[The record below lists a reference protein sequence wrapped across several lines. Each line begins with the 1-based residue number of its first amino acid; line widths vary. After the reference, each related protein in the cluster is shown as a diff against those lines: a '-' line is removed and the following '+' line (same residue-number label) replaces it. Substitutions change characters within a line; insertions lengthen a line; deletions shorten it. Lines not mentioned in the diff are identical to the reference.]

1 MSDAATRTTDRG
13 TWLLVARRDFW
24 VRLRERSFLISTLL
38 NMVVISILVLA
49 RAYGGAGQG
58 PSFDLG
64 YVGPPPVADG
74 AVALGQHAGVTVHV
88 HELPDEMAA
97 AQALR
102 DGSVDAVVFGDR
114 IVARSS
120 LDPTLGGLI
129 EASSRQVRID
139 ALLDRHGVTAQERAD
154 ANAGLPV
161 QTIEAPP
168 PPHRSE
174 NAEVAFVAVI
184 LLYGQLFGYGIWV
197 ATGVIEEKASRV
209 VELLLSA
216 IRPKQLLAGK
226 IVGIG
231 ILGLGQLIVVATFA
245 IVLALVTGALDVPL
259 SAVGAAALVIGWFI
273 LGFAF
278 YASLF
283 AAAGAL
289 ASRPEELQNVIVP
302 INLIILVSFFI
313 SIGALQNPDGRLV
326 TIASLLPMSAPLA
339 MPVRIVLGAAPWW
352 QVLLSLAVIV
362 GSTVVLVPAAARLYI
377 GAILRSGGRV
387 RIRDAWRAAA

>member
-1 MSDAATRTTDRG
+1 MTEPTTDRG
-13 TWLLVARRDFW
+13 AWRLIARRDFW

-38 NMVVISILVLA
+38 NIAVISILVLV
-49 RAYGGAGQG
+49 RAYGGGGAG

-64 YVGPPPVADG
+64 YVGAP
-74 AVALGQHAGVTVHV
+74 AVARGAAELGEKAGVTVRV
-88 HELPDEMAA
+88 HQLADEQAA
-97 AQALR
+97 DAALR
-102 DGSVDAVVFGDR
+102 DGSMDAVVVGDLL
-114 IVARSS
+114 VAKSS
-120 LDPTLGGLI
+120 IDDTLGGLVQ
-129 EASSRQVRID
+129 ASERNVRLA
-139 ALLDRHGVTAQERAD
+139 ALLDQHGVTTEERAA
-154 ANAGLPV
+154 ANAPLGV
-161 QTIEAPP
+161 QTLEPP
-168 PPHRSE
+168 PPAHRPE
-174 NAEVAFVAVI
+174 NAQVAFVAVI

-197 ATGVIEEKASRV
+197 ASGVIEEKASRV

-245 IVLALVTGALDVPL
+245 IVLALVTGAIKVPL
-259 SAVGAAALVIGWFI
+259 SAIGAAGLVVGWFI

-289 ASRPEELQNVIVP
+289 ASRMEELQNVIVP

-313 SIGALQNPDGRLV
+313 SIGALQNPDGTLV
-326 TIASLLPMSAPLA
+326 TVASLVPTSAPLA
-339 MPVRIVLGAAPWW
+339 MPVRIVLGAAPAW
-352 QVLLSLAVIV
+352 QVALSLALII
-362 GSTVVLVPAAARLYI
+362 GSTILLVPAAARLYM

>member
-1 MSDAATRTTDRG
+1 MTEPTTDRG
-13 TWLLVARRDFW
+13 AWRLIARRDFW

-38 NMVVISILVLA
+38 NIAVISILVLV
-49 RAYGGAGQG
+49 RAYGGGGAG

-64 YVGPPPVADG
+64 YVGAP
-74 AVALGQHAGVTVHV
+74 AVARGAAELGEKAGVTVRV
-88 HELPDEMAA
+88 HQLADEQAA
-97 AQALR
+97 DAALR
-102 DGSVDAVVFGDR
+102 DGSMDAVVVGDLL
-114 IVARSS
+114 VAKSS
-120 LDPTLGGLI
+120 IDDTLGGLVQ
-129 EASSRQVRID
+129 ASERNVRLA
-139 ALLDRHGVTAQERAD
+139 ALLDQHGVTTEERAA
-154 ANAGLPV
+154 ANAPLGV
-161 QTIEAPP
+161 QTLEPP
-168 PPHRSE
+168 PPAHRPE
-174 NAEVAFVAVI
+174 NAQVAFVAVI

-197 ATGVIEEKASRV
+197 ASGVIEEKASRV

-245 IVLALVTGALDVPL
+245 IVLALVTGAIKVPL
-259 SAVGAAALVIGWFI
+259 SAIGAAGLVVGWFI

-289 ASRPEELQNVIVP
+289 ASRMEELQNVIVP

-313 SIGALQNPDGRLV
+313 SIGALQNPDGTLV
-326 TIASLLPMSAPLA
+326 TVASLVPTSAPLA
-339 MPVRIVLGAAPWW
+339 MPVRIVLGAAPAW
-352 QVLLSLAVIV
+352 QIALSLALII
-362 GSTVVLVPAAARLYI
+362 GSTILLVPAAARLYM

-387 RIRDAWRAAA
+387 KIRDAWRAAA

>member
-1 MSDAATRTTDRG
+1 MTEPTTDRG
-13 TWLLVARRDFW
+13 AWRLIARRDFW

-38 NMVVISILVLA
+38 NIAVISILVLV
-49 RAYGGAGQG
+49 RAYGGGGAG

-64 YVGPPPVADG
+64 YVGAP
-74 AVALGQHAGVTVHV
+74 AVARGAAELGEKAGVTVRV
-88 HELPDEMAA
+88 HQLADEQAA
-97 AQALR
+97 DAALR
-102 DGSVDAVVFGDR
+102 DGSMDAVVVGDLL
-114 IVARSS
+114 VAKSS
-120 LDPTLGGLI
+120 IDDTLGGLVQ
-129 EASSRQVRID
+129 ASERNARLA
-139 ALLDRHGVTAQERAD
+139 ALLDQHGVTTEERAA
-154 ANAGLPV
+154 ANAPLGV
-161 QTIEAPP
+161 QTLEPPP
-168 PPHRSE
+168 PPHRPE
-174 NAEVAFVAVI
+174 NAQVAFVAVI

-197 ATGVIEEKASRV
+197 ASGVIEEKASRV

-245 IVLALVTGALDVPL
+245 IVLALVTGAIKVPL
-259 SAVGAAALVIGWFI
+259 SAIGAAGLVVAWFI

-289 ASRPEELQNVIVP
+289 ASRMEELQNVIVP

-313 SIGALQNPDGRLV
+313 SIGALQNPDGTLV
-326 TIASLLPMSAPLA
+326 TVASLVPTSAPLA
-339 MPVRIVLGAAPWW
+339 MPVRIVLGAAPPW
-352 QVLLSLAVIV
+352 QVALSLALII
-362 GSTVVLVPAAARLYI
+362 GSTILLVPAAARLYM

-387 RIRDAWRAAA
+387 KIRDAWRAAA

>member
-1 MSDAATRTTDRG
+1 MTEPTTDRG
-13 TWLLVARRDFW
+13 TWRLIARRDFW

-38 NMVVISILVLA
+38 NIAVISILVLV
-49 RAYGGAGQG
+49 RAYGGGGAG

-64 YVGPPPVADG
+64 YVGTP
-74 AVALGQHAGVTVHV
+74 AVAQGAAELGAKGGVTVRV
-88 HELPDEMAA
+88 HQLADEQAA
-97 AQALR
+97 DAALR
-102 DGSVDAVVFGDR
+102 DGSMDAVVVGDLL
-114 IVARSS
+114 VAKSS
-120 LDPTLGGLI
+120 IDDTLGGLVQ
-129 EASSRQVRID
+129 ASQRNVRLV
-139 ALLDRHGVTAQERAD
+139 ALLDQHGVTAEERAA
-154 ANAGLPV
+154 ANAPLGVRTL
-161 QTIEAPP
+161 EAPP
-168 PPHRSE
+168 PAHRPE
-174 NAEVAFVAVI
+174 NAQVAFVAVI

-197 ATGVIEEKASRV
+197 ASGVIEEKASRV

-245 IVLALVTGALDVPL
+245 IVLALVTGAIKVPL
-259 SAVGAAALVIGWFI
+259 SAIGAAGLVVGWFI

-289 ASRPEELQNVIVP
+289 ASRMEELQNVIVP

-313 SIGALQNPDGRLV
+313 SIGALQNPDGTLV
-326 TIASLLPMSAPLA
+326 TVASLVPTSAPLA
-339 MPVRIVLGAAPWW
+339 MPVRIVLGAAPAW
-352 QVLLSLAVIV
+352 QIALSLALII
-362 GSTVVLVPAAARLYI
+362 GSTILLVPAAARLYM

-387 RIRDAWRAAA
+387 KIRDAWRAAA

>member
-1 MSDAATRTTDRG
+1 MTEPTTDRG
-13 TWLLVARRDFW
+13 AWRLIARRDFW

-38 NMVVISILVLA
+38 NIAVISILVLV
-49 RAYGGAGQG
+49 RAYGGGGAG

-64 YVGPPPVADG
+64 YVGAP
-74 AVALGQHAGVTVHV
+74 AVARGAAELGEKAGVTVRV
-88 HELPDEMAA
+88 HQLADEQAA
-97 AQALR
+97 DAALR
-102 DGSVDAVVFGDR
+102 DGSMDAVVVGDLL
-114 IVARSS
+114 VAKSS
-120 LDPTLGGLI
+120 IDDTLGGLVQ
-129 EASSRQVRID
+129 ASERNARLA
-139 ALLDRHGVTAQERAD
+139 ALLDQHGVTTEERAA
-154 ANAGLPV
+154 ANAPLGV
-161 QTIEAPP
+161 QTLEPPP
-168 PPHRSE
+168 PPHRPE
-174 NAEVAFVAVI
+174 NAQVAFVAVI

-197 ATGVIEEKASRV
+197 ASGVIEEKASRV

-245 IVLALVTGALDVPL
+245 IVLALVTGAIKVPL
-259 SAVGAAALVIGWFI
+259 SAIGAAGLVVAWFI

-289 ASRPEELQNVIVP
+289 ASRMEELQNVIVP

-313 SIGALQNPDGRLV
+313 SIGALQNPDGTLV
-326 TIASLLPMSAPLA
+326 TVASLVPTSAPLA
-339 MPVRIVLGAAPWW
+339 MPVRIVLGAAPAW
-352 QVLLSLAVIV
+352 QVALSLALII
-362 GSTVVLVPAAARLYI
+362 GSTILLVPAAARLYM

-387 RIRDAWRAAA
+387 KIRDAWRAAA